1 MRDRTFT
8 LLIHDNT
15 EPPEPLK
22 AALQDVAADTF
33 NVHSLEVAK
42 VLHSGAQPQ
51 VILVDTGL
59 PEEAWAG
66 VLTLLERADVPLNV
80 LVMGTRTNLE
90 RYLTAMG
97 RGSFN
102 LVVPP
107 FVLESLGYVI
117 RPNALEE
124 RFRPDAPARA
134 AYV

>member
-1 MRDRTFT
+1 MRDGAFA

-15 EPPEPLK
+15 EPLEPLK
-22 AALQDVAADTF
+22 AALQDMASDTF
-33 NVHSLEVAK
+33 NVHSPDLVK
-42 VLHSGAQPQ
+42 VLRAGAQPQ

-66 VLTLLERADVPLNV
+66 VFTLMESGDVPLNV
-80 LVMGTRTNLE
+80 IVMGTRNNLE